1 MSSTC
6 APSVPKLQS
15 YTNIIPLSTP
25 PIPHTRTYLDNAMRA
40 IDTVGS
46 SVREISGKRS
56 TAANNHQFIFFGI
69 LHTAIGSIRLCHG
82 TNSRRLQLLLLL
94 LLWRRWRTRRWCW
107 LLLLLRL
114 LLLRHHVLMVTRCH
128 SNIHES
134 RLLMRWEHGTGW
146 HLSSLVHCLLRRHAC
161 IGLAWHLSFS

>member
-1 MSSTC
+1 
-6 APSVPKLQS
+6 
-15 YTNIIPLSTP
+15 
-25 PIPHTRTYLDNAMRA
+25 MRA

-94 LLWRRWRTRRWCW
+94 LL
-107 LLLLLRL
+107 
-114 LLLRHHVLMVTRCH
+114 RHHVLMVTRCH